1 MSGLCPADV
10 TRASVKT
17 DRTPVSQRDPNHQ
30 KRRAAVFD
38 KTVDDG
44 IKRRA
49 GGAGGLG
56 SPWGEDVLDDSEGC
70 GARTFGK

>member
-1 MSGLCPADV
+1 MEA
-10 TRASVKT
+10 T
-17 DRTPVSQRDPNHQ
+17 
-30 KRRAAVFD
+30 VFD
-38 KTVDDG
+38 RAVDDG

-56 SPWGEDVLDDSEGC
+56 GAWGEDVLDDSEGC